1 MINFY
6 SELKEKY
13 KGLITNSDY
22 CNMLLESLM
31 GMFVYSCESDKYLE
45 KWLNHK
51 LELWLRV
58 YGKVGFAKD
67 ENGVYFGQVQFVGG
81 KLNKYG
87 WLDKV
92 QIYTLDGNV
101 SPVFDVDSDNVVI
114 MFNNGL
120 GHGEWN
126 CLRYADKLTEIDKSM
141 DCGILNSRYTQMV
154 LVKND
159 NVKRN
164 IDNAIK
170 DMKNGEPL
178 VVSGKDLLANDLI
191 GNGTES
197 KGVEVFNI
205 TDVTNSDKLQYL
217 THFHD
222 DLMRTFYQI
231 YGIDTNSTGKMA
243 QQSTEEIKGSVGRS
257 FIIPNDNYNW
267 RVKALNEIREKFDLD
282 ITINWGESWGIE
294 LNKYKADVDGDGVL
308 SEPLKTEDDTT
319 TDDDTTEPTEG
330 TNDSEGVD
338 DNVKE

>member
-1 MINFY
+1 MVNFY

-31 GMFVYSCESDKYLE
+31 GMFVYSCEGDKYLE

-67 ENGVYFGQVQFVGG
+67 DNGVYFGRVMFVGG

-92 QIYTLDGNV
+92 QIYTLDGDV
-101 SPVFDVDSDNVVI
+101 SPVFDVESDNVVI

-141 DCGILNSRYTQMV
+141 DCGILNSRYTQLI

-159 NVKRN
+159 KVKKN

-170 DMKNGEPL
+170 EMKNGEPI
-178 VVSGKDLLANDLI
+178 VVSGKDLMANDLVSMS
-191 GNGTES
+191 GEG
-197 KGVEVFNI
+197 KGVELFNI

-243 QQSTEEIKGSVGRS
+243 QQSTEEIEGNVGRS

-267 RVKALNEIREKFDLD
+267 RVKALNEIKDKFGLD
-282 ITINWGESWGIE
+282 IKISWGESWGIE
-294 LNKYKADVDGDGVL
+294 LNKYKADTQPNGDL
-308 SEPLKTEDDTT
+308 TEDIPEGT
-319 TDDDTTEPTEG
+319 TDDSTEG
-330 TNDSEGVD
+330 TTDDKGGNDD
-338 DNVKE
+338 VKE